1 MSIDLITLIP
11 IFFIIAVLYSSAGFG
26 GGSSYLA
33 VLSLSSLPF
42 EEFRMIALLCN
53 IAVVTGSVWIFHK
66 SGLIQLKRILP
77 LVLLSIPFA
86 FIGGRLKLSEDLF
99 FILLAVTLLVAG
111 IMMLWL
117 KDAPAKKLPT
127 RANGI
132 IGGAIGLLSGMVG
145 IGGGIFLSP
154 TLNLSRW
161 ADAKVIAAT
170 TALFILVNSIA
181 GLTGQIVS
189 NGFNLD
195 IKMVSVLIASVIL
208 GGQIGARVSANKFH
222 PSTIKSIAGSLIII
236 VAIRLLWQHA
246 PSLL

>member
-195 IKMVSVLIASVIL
+195 LKMVSVLIASVIL
-208 GGQIGARVSANKFH
+208 GGQIGARVS
-222 PSTIKSIAGSLIII
+222 LIII

-246 PSLL
+246 ASLL